1 MNSRHDSLGFLLSDV
16 SRSMRRA
23 FKARIEGS
31 SLTLA
36 QSRALVH
43 ISRQEGIR
51 QIDLAEVLEVQPITL
66 ARLIDQLARAGV
78 VERRSDPADRRVF
91 RLFLT
96 PAAAPQLAAI
106 HQVADAIRDQA
117 LRNLT
122 APEAEM
128 IHQALRKMRDNLA
141 TQS

>member
-1 MNSRHDSLGFLLSDV
+1 MNSRPDSLGFLLSDL

-23 FKARIEGS
+23 FKDRIKGS

-36 QSRALVH
+36 QSRALVN
-43 ISRQEGIR
+43 ISRNEGIR
-51 QIDLAEVLEVQPITL
+51 QVDLAEVLEVQPITL

-96 PAAAPQLAAI
+96 PAAVPQLAAI

-117 LRNLT
+117 LRTLS
-122 APEAEM
+122 AAEAEM
-128 IHQALRKMRDNLA
+128 VHAALRKMRDNFA

>member
-1 MNSRHDSLGFLLSDV
+1 MNSRTDSLGFLLSDL

-23 FKARIEGS
+23 FKDRIKGS

-36 QSRALVH
+36 QSRALVN
-43 ISRQEGIR
+43 ISRNEGIR
-51 QIDLAEVLEVQPITL
+51 QVDLAEVLEVQPITL

-117 LRNLT
+117 LRTLS
-122 APEAEM
+122 AAEAEM
-128 IHQALRKMRDNLA
+128 VHAALRKMRDNFA

>member
-1 MNSRHDSLGFLLSDV
+1 MSSRHDSLGFLLSDV

-23 FKARIEGS
+23 FKERIEGS

-51 QIDLAEVLEVQPITL
+51 QVDLAEVLEVQPITL

-78 VERRSDPADRRVF
+78 VERRLDPADRRVF

-96 PAAAPQLAAI
+96 PAAAPQLTAI

-122 APEAEM
+122 ALEAEM
-128 IHQALRKMRDNLA
+128 IQQALRKMRDNLA
-141 TQS
+141 NPS

>member
-1 MNSRHDSLGFLLSDV
+1 MSSRHDSLGFLLSDV

-23 FKARIEGS
+23 FKDRIEGS

-43 ISRQEGIR
+43 ISRSEGIR
-51 QIDLAEVLEVQPITL
+51 QVDLAEVLEVQPITL
-66 ARLIDQLARAGV
+66 ARLIDQLAKAGV

-96 PAAAPQLAAI
+96 PAATPQLAAI

-117 LRNLT
+117 LRTLSK
-122 APEAEM
+122 PEADM
-128 IHQALRKMRDNLA
+128 IHIALRKMRDNFA
-141 TQS
+141 AQS

>member
-1 MNSRHDSLGFLLSDV
+1 MDSRHDSLGFLLSDV

-23 FKARIEGS
+23 FKQRIEGS

-43 ISRQEGIR
+43 ISRNEGIR
-51 QIDLAEVLEVQPITL
+51 QVDLAEILEVQPITL
-66 ARLIDQLARAGV
+66 ARLIDQLVRAGV

-96 PAAAPQLAAI
+96 TAAEPQLLAI

-117 LRNLT
+117 LRNLSP
-122 APEAEM
+122 PEAQM
-128 IHQALRKMRDNLA
+128 IHDVLRKMRDNFA
-141 TQS
+141 TQP

>member
-23 FKARIEGS
+23 FKDRIEGS

-51 QIDLAEVLEVQPITL
+51 QVDLAEVLEIQPITL

-96 PAAAPQLAAI
+96 PAAVPQLAAI

-122 APEAEM
+122 PLEAET
-128 IHQALRKMRDNLA
+128 IHQGLRKMRDNLA
-141 TQS
+141 SQS